1 MNVSLTKDDGLILVL
16 PAGSITAVLSTA
28 SAKNPEH
35 PDAKA
40 VVFSTFRGLS
50 IFFLSQ
56 TAKEAFKALSE
67 RSVPGR
73 EWLELPIRDD
83 AQYIDPAAVSAVEGE
98 RLEEGDQVLRVWFTR
113 GDGQPVYADAN
124 HSVSLLE
131 QISTLIGRDATAP
144 EQAPKPAVRHRAK

>member
-28 SAKNPEH
+28 AARNPEH
-35 PDAKA
+35 PDAKS
-40 VVFSTFRGLS
+40 VVFSTFRGFS

-56 TAKEAFKALSE
+56 TAKEAFKTLSE
-67 RSVPGR
+67 RSEAGR

-83 AQYIDPAAVSAVEGE
+83 SQYIDPTAVSAVEGE
-98 RLEEGDQVLRVWFTR
+98 RLEDSEQVLRVWFTR

-124 HSVSLLE
+124 HSDALL
-131 QISTLIGRDATAP
+131 QRISDLIGLDGQLT
-144 EQAPKPAVRHRAK
+144 EQAPKPPVRHRAK